1 MSKSRV
7 SNTSTAFLENNPVA
21 NSTPFPWEVLSR
33 TLAFQSLPPE
43 TKQAVEQKH
52 FSLFGKEEAGQQFSL
67 RGLPP
72 LLGESMVKR
81 ESSGNPIA
89 LSKSD
94 AFGLMQLTPDAATD
108 VKVDRTV
115 PSQNVRGGAE
125 LMRQHLDT
133 FGDLPKAIAA
143 YHAGPGRV
151 RTAIDAGG
159 DQWLSHLGPQT
170 RDYVSNIMSD
180 LEPGRQAGPLSSRQA
195 AERVSARL
203 RKTLPPVPP
212 ISPIPWGTLT
222 QAKAFQSLTPADQQ
236 KAYEKHL
243 KLLPDDVTAQMG
255 PVQPPSLP
263 PSISDRLSGSLP
275 GALIQQQVLGEAPP
289 PAIAGPPLRT
299 RTTGRMPYGHP
310 LLRVENRERALPPGM
325 VGPPRPEISRGLLAD
340 IATAGPRALTGLAKT
355 LGNAG
360 QAAADL
366 LLSASTPEALE
377 ARGAGGALEIPQTAP
392 RTPAEAQS
400 RIKGEERV
408 SAAMKQPIENVLQE
422 VESFE
427 RDNPGMF
434 TPSKEEGEG
443 WVRKALVRGP
453 ESAIQS
459 LAISIPAFLA
469 GGLPGLILSGGTLF
483 SMAEFQ
489 QAGKDIEK
497 YNSSALPEKQI
508 PPHIATQIKIIR
520 AVAEGGGE
528 MVSDFIGGKILGLDT
543 FFKGAGKEA
552 LQSVLTPSLRKTL
565 GQVSGVAVS
574 ETLSEMGTAAAQ
586 VAANRLG
593 GIPGPSPLEAAIEAG
608 PQALVASLI
617 FSSVGLGAQR
627 PYMQKTAEALS
638 KADVS
643 PDLRMKAASD
653 ISEAIRE
660 ETKDETLARNFQEA
674 ATASIQRGEPIPLDL
689 TAQGVAT
696 AGQQQQR
703 SELLT
708 ALRERVSRS
717 PVATPT
723 AQPPPVEAKLTTDDI
738 HLLADSR
745 KIAWD
750 NNQDFL
756 VWSEALTGE
765 PHLDR
770 MTPQQL
776 RVVAEAIV
784 RGARP
789 TLQTTPA
796 APPPDIA
803 AAEVPLGAP
812 APATPQ
818 PTPGTVRFY
827 HGGVPGE
834 GARWLSPDY
843 DYAAEYA
850 RKAGQEGA
858 SVQYVDIPEGSPLL
872 QKAFDDEGAT
882 VKAPH
887 VSFEAPAEVM
897 AQAKPFFLPAP
908 ETPAAA
914 TIPEPGEAQRL
925 EAPPPVLGQAARLP
939 LLPPGV
945 EQGVMTV
952 SVEPPILGQG
962 ATISAAP
969 PILGQ
974 AQNPPVETIAALR
987 APEFRPPPVREE
999 ETPLAIASR
1008 FANTEESGPVLPP
1021 SPAAEEPERV
1031 LPPLPLSGSP
1041 AAQNI
1046 PTPKPSAG
1054 PPNRV
1059 EQALE
1064 AIATGAATFTK
1075 AAKQTVRK
1083 AVGKVVDGKPV
1094 ETLSDQALA
1103 QAYLAKIQ
1111 EGEPQ
1116 ALPQT
1121 PPLARAIPP
1130 VAPDISAP
1138 TYGATNKLVSRE
1150 RAEEVRKRLRDKLN
1164 QLNVGIDP
1172 EMLSLGA
1179 ELAVFHLE
1187 AGAHSFAQFVKSITQ
1202 DVGEKARPYLK
1213 SWYLAARNWP
1223 GMDKSGMQTEQE
1235 LDAISDEEIDN
1246 TIEEQNRAAI
1256 DSIRQAS
1263 EETLAG
1269 EPPQDVPGIR
1279 EERTTPPVPPQRPGI
1294 DEESLRGVS
1303 IPGSEPAS
1311 SMGAGTG
1318 GVAPSLERGTGP
1330 RPRGESPHVDS
1341 PGRGRDYIITDTDQI
1356 GAGGPKAKYANNV
1369 AAIRTLKQILSEGRT
1384 ATQEEQAVL
1393 VKYTGWGALPQV
1405 FAQYGDPRLARDEWR
1420 NERKELQELLSP
1432 SAYQSARAS
1441 TENAHYTSAPVIREI
1456 YRALEH
1462 LGFTGGRLLEP
1473 SMGVGHFFGL
1483 MPPSLASHTARTGIE
1498 LDKITGEIAKQIYQ
1512 GSDVRIGG
1520 FQDAKIP
1527 NGFYDVAVSNVP
1539 FGVGI
1544 ADKNYPP
1551 FITKGIHNYFFARA
1565 LDKVRPGGVVAFITS
1580 RYTLDGVDTQVRAY
1594 LAERADFLGAVRLPN
1609 TAFKDTAGT
1618 SVTTDL
1624 IFLRKRE
1631 EGKERSGETW
1641 EKTETIADRTSGS
1654 LITINEYFVTHPHM
1668 LLGEMELA
1676 GTMYRGGEPTLTAP
1690 QGQNL
1695 PQAMREA
1702 LASLPQNA
1710 ITPAA
1715 AVAQKSRVSY
1725 AQDLDPG
1732 KTKQN
1737 AYFLKGK
1744 SLYQNTVSGVIPVS
1758 TTDSGAL
1765 ARIKGMVGLR
1775 DTVRELLQS
1784 QLTDAPDAEISQIQE
1799 RLGTQYAAFVKAHG
1813 LLHDRANV
1821 RSFVEDPDLPLLLSL
1836 ENYDTE
1842 TKSATRADIFTKRTI
1857 SPKKTISHAE
1867 TAKDALL
1874 VSLDETGGIDFDRMA
1889 QLTGGSLADLREE
1902 LRGIVFENPEGGWET
1917 ADAYLSGNVKHKLS
1931 VAEGAARADVK
1942 YQENVDALIVVQPED
1957 ITPSQID
1964 VHLGASWVPTGD
1976 LQDFLRYILNVE
1988 NVPTVRHVPVTAS
2001 WVIDKPSTYL
2011 ASSARNVETW
2021 GTSRYGAVDLIEDAM
2036 NQRLPTVR
2044 DQTEDGTSVIN
2055 QAKTLAAR
2063 EKQEAL
2069 KNEFKTWIWADEER
2083 ATRLSRI
2090 YNDTYNNTRLRE
2102 YNGDHLTF
2110 PGMTPLV
2117 TLRPHQ
2123 TGAVWRILQSG
2134 NTLLAHVVGGGKT
2147 ITGIAAAMELRRMG
2161 IAKKPMFV
2169 VPKHLTEQW
2178 AIEFRRLYPAAN
2190 ILLTQKE
2197 DFTAANRKRLMS
2209 RIATGDWDAVIVAH
2223 SSFTRLP
2230 VGDDLFNE
2238 FLHKEI
2244 NQLGDAILEAK
2255 EARLGT
2261 RVIKEIEK
2269 AKKRL
2274 EKKLREKKEELAQD
2288 AVVSFEETGVDF
2300 LFVDESDAFKN
2311 LFTPTKMTRVSGLPA
2326 AESNRSFDLFVKTQY
2341 LRRLTNGRGVV
2352 FATGT
2357 PVSNSM
2363 AEVFTMQRYLQPQV
2377 LEESGLTNF
2386 DAWAQNFG
2394 EAVTTIE
2401 MKPDGSGYRPR
2412 TRFAKF
2418 VNVPELIQ
2426 MFRQVMD
2433 VKTAEDLNLP
2443 VPKLRGGKPDV
2454 HVSPAT
2460 ETLLEFIS
2468 SLASRASAVQG
2479 GHVDS
2484 RDDNM
2489 LKITSEGRKAALDI
2503 RLVLP
2508 QAQEDRNGKLNVA
2521 AKQIDS
2527 LYKETAEGKGVQ
2539 LVFLDMSTPKAK
2551 GAAKKATT
2559 PTPSEE
2565 DGVESGDVETAEE
2578 VTLRDSLYVELQN
2591 KLVKSGIKG
2600 EEIAFIH
2607 QADTDAK
2614 KTKLFADA
2622 NSGKVRVLI
2631 GSTEKMG
2638 AGTNVQRKLV
2648 ALHHLDAPWRPRDV
2662 EQRNG
2667 RILRQGNEFFG
2678 KDPNF
2683 TVGIHHYVTEKSF
2696 DVYMWQTLEAKA
2708 RMIAQAMSGDL
2719 TTRSIEDA
2727 DKDALTASEIKAIAS
2742 GNPLVMEK
2750 VKVDTEVR
2758 KLGMLRSQ
2766 YKEGQAKAARELT
2779 LIPQRIA
2786 AAETQVAEIEE
2797 AIRLRDTSE
2806 KTEKPTAVI
2815 LGETVVGREDINQAL
2830 ERASSTVSMEEPSVM
2845 GNYRGVEIRIRP
2857 MLGGGSKSYLQLP
2870 NGYSLD
2876 VGTLSVGGLNAALSS
2891 LDPRLARVE
2900 ARVANDQKQQK
2911 EYASLLGNPFPQED
2925 RLLELT
2931 EKQKEIDKELG
2942 VDGGDTI
2949 REEEDPQP
2957 QSLTGERRFIAEEV
2971 RKRLGDK
2978 LINQLNVGIDPEML
2992 SLGAELAVFHL
3003 EAGAH
3008 SFAQFVKSI
3017 TQDVGEK
3024 ARPYLKSWYLAAR
3037 NWPGMDKSG
3046 MQTEQELDAIS
3057 DEEIDN
3063 TIEEQNRAAID
3074 SIRQASEETLAG
3086 EPPQDVPG
3094 IREERTT
3101 PPVPPQRPGIDEESL
3116 RGVSIPGSEPA
3127 SSMGA
3132 GTGGVAP
3139 SLERGTGPRPRGES
3153 PHVDSPGRGR
3163 DYIIT
3168 DTDQIGAGGPK
3179 AKYANNVAAIRT
3191 LKQILSEGRT
3201 ATQEEQAVLV
3211 KYTGWGALPQVFAQY
3226 GDPRLA
3232 RDEWRNERKELQE
3245 LLSPSA
3251 YQSARASTENAHYT
3265 SAPVIREIYRA
3276 LEHLGFTGGR
3286 LLEPS
3291 MGVGH
3296 FFGLMPPSLAS
3307 HTARTG
3313 IELDKI
3319 TGEIAKQI
3327 YQGSD
3332 VRIGGFQDA
3341 KIPNGF
3347 YDVAVSN
3354 VPFGV
3359 GIADKNYPPF
3369 ITKGIHNY
3377 FFARA
3382 LDKVRPGGVVAFIT
3396 SRYTLDGVD
3405 TQVRAYLAE
3414 RADFLG
3420 AVRLP
3425 NTAFK
3430 DTAGTSVTTD
3440 LIFLRKREEGKERSG
3455 ETWEKT
3461 ETIAD
3466 RTSGSLI
3473 TINEYFVTHPHML
3486 LGEMELAGTM
3496 YRGGEPTLTAPQGQN
3511 LPQAMREALASLP
3524 QNAITPAAAVAQKSR
3539 VSYAQDL
3546 DPGKTKQ
3553 NAYFLKGKSL
3563 YQNTVSGVIPVST
3576 TDSGALARIKGMV
3589 GLRDTVRELLQS
3601 QLTDAPDAEISQIQE
3616 RLGTQYAAFVKAHGL
3631 LHDRANVRSFVE
3643 DPDLPLLL
3651 SLENYDTETKSATR
3665 ADIFTKRTISPKKT
3679 ISHAETAK
3687 DALLVSLDETG
3698 GIDFDRMAQLTGG
3711 SLADLREELR
3721 GIVFENPEGGWETAD
3736 AYLSGNV
3743 KHKLSV
3749 AEGAARADVKYQ
3761 ENVDALI
3768 VVQPEDI
3775 TPSQIDVHLGASW
3788 VPTGDLQDFLRY
3800 ILNVEN
3806 VPTVRHVPVTASW
3819 VIDKPSTYLASSA
3832 RNVETWGTSRYGAV
3846 DLIEDAMNQRL
3857 PTVRDQ
3863 TEDGTS
3869 VINQAKT
3876 LAAREKQEALKN
3888 EFKTWIWADEERA
3901 TRLSR
3906 IYNDTYNNTRLR
3918 EYNGDHLTFPGMTP
3932 LVTLRPHQTGAV
3944 WRILQSGNTLLA
3956 HVVGGGKTITG
3967 IAAAMELRR
3976 MGIAKKPMFVVPKH
3990 LTEQWAIEFRRL
4002 YPAANIL
4009 LTQKE
4014 DFTAA
4019 NRKRLMSRIATGDWD
4034 AVIVA
4039 HSSFTR
4045 LPVGDDLFNEFLHKE
4060 INQLGDAILEAKEAR
4075 LGTRVIKEIEKAK
4088 KRLEKKLREKKEEL
4102 AQDAV
4107 VSFEETGVDFLFVDE
4122 SDAFKNLFTP
4132 TKMTRVSGLP
4142 AAESNRS
4149 FDLFVKTQYLRRLT
4163 NGRGVVFATGTPVS
4177 NSMAEVFTMQRY
4189 LQPQVLEE
4197 SGLTNFDAWAQN
4209 FGEAVTTIEMKP
4221 DGSGYRPRTRFAKFV
4236 NVPELIQMFRQVMD
4250 VKTAEDLNLPVPK
4263 LRGGKPD
4270 VHVSPATETLLEF
4283 ISSLASR
4290 ASAVQGGHVD
4300 SRDDNML
4307 KITSEGRKAALD
4319 IRLVLPQAQ
4328 EDRNGKLNVAAKQ
4341 IDSLYKETAE
4351 GKGVQL
4357 VFLDMS
4363 TPKAK
4368 GAAKKATTPT
4378 PSEEDGVESGD
4389 VETAEEV
4396 TLRDSLYVELQNKLV
4411 KSGIKGEEIAF
4422 IHQADTDAKKTKL
4435 FADANSGKVRVLI
4448 GSTEKMGAGTN
4459 VQRKLVALHHLDA
4472 PWRPRDVE
4480 QRNGRILRQGNE
4492 FFGKDPNF
4500 TVGIH
4505 HYVTEKSFDVYMW
4518 QTLEAK
4524 ARMIAQAMS
4533 GDLTTRSI
4541 EDADKDALTA
4551 SEIKAIASGNPLVME
4566 KVKVDTEVRKL
4577 GMLRSQYKEG
4587 QAKAARELTLIPQR
4601 IAAAETQVAEIEE
4614 AIRLRDTSEK
4624 TEKPTAV
4631 ILGETVVGREDI
4643 NQALERASSTVSMEE
4658 PSVMGNYRGVEIR
4671 IRPMLG
4677 GGSKSY
4683 LQLPNGYSLDVG
4695 TLSVGGL
4702 NAALSSLDPRLA
4714 RVEARVANDQKQQKE
4729 YASLLGNPFPQEDRL
4744 LELTEKQK
4752 EIDKELGV
4760 DGGDTI
4766 REEEDP
4772 QPQSLTGERR
4782 FIAEEVRKRLGD
4794 KLINQ
4799 LNVGIDPEMLS
4810 LEIAGIGQFARKYAG
4825 HRAIELETML
4835 GEGRGEK
4842 VLSEEQWTQA
4852 RISTQEADVIETMG
4866 QLLTHEGMWRILTR
4880 TFGKRYASEI
4890 SKFFRSFDTTA
4901 KRFGVPAS
4909 RQDALFDSAESIK
4922 TFQNGQ
4928 PVFGSRIFEK
4938 DPDTKELMRDQYG
4951 LPIMKEW
4958 RYTPEQGEE
4967 FWDALSDQE
4976 KAAVRYW
4983 VDMRDIVKEVF
4994 NVSGEIEGYMHHFWT
5009 NGFFEGLGVLAGRHT
5024 RLRKKLAGS
5033 RIARQAEEGKGFSHD
5048 FERSVVKVW
5057 HDLIKED
5064 EWNKMMTRLVPLVT
5078 DPIGPDGIRQGWVEI
5093 PKNVLTRRG
5102 KFIGQIAGGRQ
5113 IPEELYKEMVAWME
5127 PVKSTS
5133 AVADASR
5140 SIGSYITAN
5149 LLLYP
5154 GTFAN
5159 NIVGSGV
5166 QYATLVA
5173 DTAAKAMLT
5182 GQVRPFLDV
5191 ATAPFRA
5198 LLPSVGQVYSPELLG
5213 AHSNLITQFRDR
5225 NAVDAAFSGVLS
5237 LTMGAVDNYVKRATA
5252 LAVSQQLGIP
5262 KSATQAQV
5270 LEMKEAYAEMRKFVD
5285 TFGLDYSNVNSRMG
5299 KFREYSGSRL
5309 ISPFVTYGYKI
5320 MQMMGH
5326 YLAALN
5332 PGARMD
5338 PDSRFQFDRGGL
5350 AKVGLS
5356 PEHIERIARLMVL
5369 GTIFTLL
5376 SSVFPEEE
5384 EETGKHL
5391 PGMPWSLDRTG
5402 MVKLSDVGEKE
5413 RWYRPGGQPWFPVFL
5428 TARALKDWY
5437 FRGESPTDELIAAFS
5452 GVSPSAGPLL
5462 QGLLAARDYY
5472 KDPTRFKF
5480 GPAFA
5485 RAAKPFVPFGRI
5497 SEGIRRQ
5504 QGGPEVQSR
5513 TFVQELAEAA
5523 PFPIPDEWIG
5533 SRKTIIDPLTKLPV
5547 MRNPDFET
5555 LRFWTG
5561 VFLSDISLQ
5570 TYRGVRGQMLER
5582 TIERLDRAEDM
5593 DTYNR
5598 AMGQLKELDFPRWR
5612 MLQDRAN
5619 EKRILFSTKE
5629 LNFQKYLT
5637 EKQEAARNPPPV
5649 TALPPRSP
5657 ALPPLREQSAPS
5669 R

>member
-1 MSKSRV
+1 M
-7 SNTSTAFLENNPVA
+7 A

-2662 EQRNG
+2662 
-2667 RILRQGNEFFG
+2667 
-2678 KDPNF
+2678 
-2683 TVGIHHYVTEKSF
+2683 
-2696 DVYMWQTLEAKA
+2696 A
-2708 RMIAQAMSGDL
+2708 
-2719 TTRSIEDA
+2719 
-2727 DKDALTASEIKAIAS
+2727 
-2742 GNPLVMEK
+2742 
-2750 VKVDTEVR
+2750 
-2758 KLGMLRSQ
+2758 
-2766 YKEGQAKAARELT
+2766 
-2779 LIPQRIA
+2779 
-2786 AAETQVAEIEE
+2786 
-2797 AIRLRDTSE
+2797 
-2806 KTEKPTAVI
+2806 
-2815 LGETVVGREDINQAL
+2815 
-2830 ERASSTVSMEEPSVM
+2830 
-2845 GNYRGVEIRIRP
+2845 
-2857 MLGGGSKSYLQLP
+2857 
-2870 NGYSLD
+2870 
-2876 VGTLSVGGLNAALSS
+2876 
-2891 LDPRLARVE
+2891 
-2900 ARVANDQKQQK
+2900 
-2911 EYASLLGNPFPQED
+2911 
-2925 RLLELT
+2925 
-2931 EKQKEIDKELG
+2931 
-2942 VDGGDTI
+2942 
-2949 REEEDPQP
+2949 
-2957 QSLTGERRFIAEEV
+2957 
-2971 RKRLGDK
+2971 
-2978 LINQLNVGIDPEML
+2978 
-2992 SLGAELAVFHL
+2992 
-3003 EAGAH
+3003 
-3008 SFAQFVKSI
+3008 
-3017 TQDVGEK
+3017 
-3024 ARPYLKSWYLAAR
+3024 
-3037 NWPGMDKSG
+3037 
-3046 MQTEQELDAIS
+3046 
-3057 DEEIDN
+3057 
-3063 TIEEQNRAAID
+3063 
-3074 SIRQASEETLAG
+3074 
-3086 EPPQDVPG
+3086 
-3094 IREERTT
+3094 
-3101 PPVPPQRPGIDEESL
+3101 
-3116 RGVSIPGSEPA
+3116 
-3127 SSMGA
+3127 
-3132 GTGGVAP
+3132 
-3139 SLERGTGPRPRGES
+3139 
-3153 PHVDSPGRGR
+3153 
-3163 DYIIT
+3163 
-3168 DTDQIGAGGPK
+3168 
-3179 AKYANNVAAIRT
+3179 
-3191 LKQILSEGRT
+3191 
-3201 ATQEEQAVLV
+3201 
-3211 KYTGWGALPQVFAQY
+3211 
-3226 GDPRLA
+3226 
-3232 RDEWRNERKELQE
+3232 
-3245 LLSPSA
+3245 
-3251 YQSARASTENAHYT
+3251 
-3265 SAPVIREIYRA
+3265 
-3276 LEHLGFTGGR
+3276 
-3286 LLEPS
+3286 
-3291 MGVGH
+3291 
-3296 FFGLMPPSLAS
+3296 
-3307 HTARTG
+3307 
-3313 IELDKI
+3313 
-3319 TGEIAKQI
+3319 
-3327 YQGSD
+3327 
-3332 VRIGGFQDA
+3332 
-3341 KIPNGF
+3341 
-3347 YDVAVSN
+3347 
-3354 VPFGV
+3354 
-3359 GIADKNYPPF
+3359 
-3369 ITKGIHNY
+3369 
-3377 FFARA
+3377 
-3382 LDKVRPGGVVAFIT
+3382 
-3396 SRYTLDGVD
+3396 
-3405 TQVRAYLAE
+3405 
-3414 RADFLG
+3414 
-3420 AVRLP
+3420 
-3425 NTAFK
+3425 
-3430 DTAGTSVTTD
+3430 
-3440 LIFLRKREEGKERSG
+3440 
-3455 ETWEKT
+3455 
-3461 ETIAD
+3461 
-3466 RTSGSLI
+3466 
-3473 TINEYFVTHPHML
+3473 
-3486 LGEMELAGTM
+3486 
-3496 YRGGEPTLTAPQGQN
+3496 
-3511 LPQAMREALASLP
+3511 
-3524 QNAITPAAAVAQKSR
+3524 
-3539 VSYAQDL
+3539 
-3546 DPGKTKQ
+3546 
-3553 NAYFLKGKSL
+3553 
-3563 YQNTVSGVIPVST
+3563 
-3576 TDSGALARIKGMV
+3576 
-3589 GLRDTVRELLQS
+3589 
-3601 QLTDAPDAEISQIQE
+3601 
-3616 RLGTQYAAFVKAHGL
+3616 
-3631 LHDRANVRSFVE
+3631 
-3643 DPDLPLLL
+3643 
-3651 SLENYDTETKSATR
+3651 
-3665 ADIFTKRTISPKKT
+3665 
-3679 ISHAETAK
+3679 
-3687 DALLVSLDETG
+3687 
-3698 GIDFDRMAQLTGG
+3698 
-3711 SLADLREELR
+3711 
-3721 GIVFENPEGGWETAD
+3721 
-3736 AYLSGNV
+3736 
-3743 KHKLSV
+3743 
-3749 AEGAARADVKYQ
+3749 
-3761 ENVDALI
+3761 
-3768 VVQPEDI
+3768 
-3775 TPSQIDVHLGASW
+3775 
-3788 VPTGDLQDFLRY
+3788 
-3800 ILNVEN
+3800 
-3806 VPTVRHVPVTASW
+3806 
-3819 VIDKPSTYLASSA
+3819 
-3832 RNVETWGTSRYGAV
+3832 
-3846 DLIEDAMNQRL
+3846 
-3857 PTVRDQ
+3857 
-3863 TEDGTS
+3863 
-3869 VINQAKT
+3869 
-3876 LAAREKQEALKN
+3876 
-3888 EFKTWIWADEERA
+3888 
-3901 TRLSR
+3901 
-3906 IYNDTYNNTRLR
+3906 
-3918 EYNGDHLTFPGMTP
+3918 
-3932 LVTLRPHQTGAV
+3932 
-3944 WRILQSGNTLLA
+3944 
-3956 HVVGGGKTITG
+3956 
-3967 IAAAMELRR
+3967 
-3976 MGIAKKPMFVVPKH
+3976 
-3990 LTEQWAIEFRRL
+3990 
-4002 YPAANIL
+4002 
-4009 LTQKE
+4009 
-4014 DFTAA
+4014 
-4019 NRKRLMSRIATGDWD
+4019 
-4034 AVIVA
+4034 
-4039 HSSFTR
+4039 
-4045 LPVGDDLFNEFLHKE
+4045 
-4060 INQLGDAILEAKEAR
+4060 
-4075 LGTRVIKEIEKAK
+4075 
-4088 KRLEKKLREKKEEL
+4088 
-4102 AQDAV
+4102 
-4107 VSFEETGVDFLFVDE
+4107 
-4122 SDAFKNLFTP
+4122 
-4132 TKMTRVSGLP
+4132 
-4142 AAESNRS
+4142 
-4149 FDLFVKTQYLRRLT
+4149 
-4163 NGRGVVFATGTPVS
+4163 
-4177 NSMAEVFTMQRY
+4177 
-4189 LQPQVLEE
+4189 
-4197 SGLTNFDAWAQN
+4197 
-4209 FGEAVTTIEMKP
+4209 
-4221 DGSGYRPRTRFAKFV
+4221 
-4236 NVPELIQMFRQVMD
+4236 
-4250 VKTAEDLNLPVPK
+4250 
-4263 LRGGKPD
+4263 
-4270 VHVSPATETLLEF
+4270 
-4283 ISSLASR
+4283 
-4290 ASAVQGGHVD
+4290 
-4300 SRDDNML
+4300 
-4307 KITSEGRKAALD
+4307 
-4319 IRLVLPQAQ
+4319 
-4328 EDRNGKLNVAAKQ
+4328 
-4341 IDSLYKETAE
+4341 
-4351 GKGVQL
+4351 
-4357 VFLDMS
+4357 
-4363 TPKAK
+4363 
-4368 GAAKKATTPT
+4368 
-4378 PSEEDGVESGD
+4378 
-4389 VETAEEV
+4389 
-4396 TLRDSLYVELQNKLV
+4396 
-4411 KSGIKGEEIAF
+4411 
-4422 IHQADTDAKKTKL
+4422 
-4435 FADANSGKVRVLI
+4435 
-4448 GSTEKMGAGTN
+4448 
-4459 VQRKLVALHHLDA
+4459 
-4472 PWRPRDVE
+4472 

-5657 ALPPLREQSAPS
+5657 ALPPLREQSAP